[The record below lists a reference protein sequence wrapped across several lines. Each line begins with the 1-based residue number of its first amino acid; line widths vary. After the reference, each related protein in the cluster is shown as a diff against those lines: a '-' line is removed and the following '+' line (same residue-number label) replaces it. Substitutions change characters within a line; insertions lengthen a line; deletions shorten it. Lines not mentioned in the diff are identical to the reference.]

1 MTRFTMELLGA
12 LVVVGCGSSAMAAPG
27 HGYWTGYD
35 DQSQTTPYQDPNHE
49 DQDQNQTQTQTPSQT
64 QSQSSQAQPY
74 QQAPYPYQ
82 GQPYQATSPQNVGTP
97 DPWDNQSQPSQSQP
111 SQSQPSQS
119 QPSQS
124 QPSQSQPSQSQPGQS
139 QPSQSQPSQSQP
151 QGQQGQDTWS
161 EDDQDEDSAD
171 TSSSQPRLGVLVM
184 PMTPDLRR
192 HFGAPVD
199 RGVLIARVEP
209 NSAAS
214 RAGIQVGD
222 VLVRVGRQRVRTG
235 DDVVQA
241 LTARGGGR
249 IPLSVIRAGQ
259 LVRLDATMAGPR
271 RQAPDRSVHAL

>member
-1 MTRFTMELLGA
+1 MELLGA

-97 DPWDNQSQPSQSQP
+97 DPWDNQSQP

-222 VLVRVGRQRVRTG
+222 VLVRVGRQRVRSG